1 MLQSSKK
8 TVFVCIRL
16 SVRTCVCVSEKETC
30 RCLAFSRLYHTTAVV
45 PRFVLAFSLSPSSF
59 RFDIP
64 RPVYTCRCCA
74 THCALC
80 PLTVTLKLLTELGLQ
95 LRAVLKLQT
104 NHSVSTAA
112 VIAHTHTYTHAFSTC
127 VGHTHCASARRKQC
141 YPSAS
146 HFAPDVILILVGGS
160 VCILRL
166 F

>member
-16 SVRTCVCVSEKETC
+16 SVRTCVRK
-30 RCLAFSRLYHTTAVV
+30 RLVV
-45 PRFVLAFSLSPSSF
+45 VWHFQGYIIQQLQSLGLFWLFLSPSSF

-95 LRAVLKLQT
+95 FRAVLKLQT
-104 NHSVSTAA
+104 NHSVSAAA
-112 VIAHTHTYTHAFSTC
+112 VIAYTHTHSHAFNTC